1 MILSCILAY
10 LISTRYQRIKI
21 KVREQKYSVSSAFAI
36 ILILFVIVV
45 ISLLSVMKLPASNIH
60 LPLSYPFILHY
71 RGGGFTLY
79 LFNISLFRLA
89 SILLRDSYDWNHY
102 LVLIAPYYFFVVF
115 LMINTLGAVIGIHF
129 GIYRQTP
136 DFRRDAKYT
145 YMALFW
151 VLLKGILSFVVYY
164 PISSLIYDIFL
175 SDAIEHVLT
184 ILHIKSE
191 ILGLDPVIARVT
203 AEVYFFLIP
212 LYIYI
217 TIAPLEKRYLLHNVK
232 SELSRKIFAIDFTT
246 LVALTINF
254 YWFMH
259 WSGILDYL
267 FYPITLLS
275 FWFIMTIISV
285 LATIAGWTLIA
296 YFITSNHYTSAI
308 SRKKKR
314 IILFSSL
321 GLVVLPMSV
330 YLYVRYPYI
339 ELWYILHFLLLIS
352 VWVLMVASQL
362 TDLEDNI
369 NITKSS

>member
-1 MILSCILAY
+1 
-10 LISTRYQRIKI
+10 
-21 KVREQKYSVSSAFAI
+21 
-36 ILILFVIVV
+36 
-45 ISLLSVMKLPASNIH
+45 
-60 LPLSYPFILHY
+60 
-71 RGGGFTLY
+71 
-79 LFNISLFRLA
+79 
-89 SILLRDSYDWNHY
+89 
-102 LVLIAPYYFFVVF
+102 
-115 LMINTLGAVIGIHF
+115 MINTLGAVIGIHF

-136 DFRRDAKYT
+136 DFRRDTKYT
-145 YMALFW
+145 YLASFW

-164 PISSLIYDIFL
+164 PISSHIYDIFL
-175 SDAIEHVLT
+175 SDAIEHFLT

-232 SELSRKIFAIDFTT
+232 NELSRKIFAIDFTT

-296 YFITSNHYTSAI
+296 YFITSKHYINAI

-314 IILFSSL
+314 TILFASL

-339 ELWYILHFLLLIS
+339 ELWYVLHFLLLIS

-369 NITKSS
+369 NMTKSS